1 MTVILRVFDPPM
13 CCGTGVCGPSVDP
26 DLARFAADL
35 DWLRKQGITVE
46 RYSLAQQPGDFVAHG
61 AVADALT
68 ARGNA
73 ALPMILVDERAAVEG
88 AYPSRETL
96 AALAGVVIHKVD
108 VAPAASGCCGGGSTK
123 STDNVKGAAKSG
135 CC

>member
-1 MTVILRVFDPPM
+1 MSVTIRVFDPPM

-35 DWLRKQGITVE
+35 DWIQQQGVAVE
-46 RYSLAQQPGDFVAHG
+46 RFNLAQQPGAFVAQG
-61 AVADALT
+61 AVKEALT
-68 ARGNA
+68 ARGNEC
-73 ALPMILVDERAAVEG
+73 LPLVMVDERVAVEG

-96 AALAGVVIHKVD
+96 AALAGVVVRKLE
-108 VAPAASGCCGGGSTK
+108 VAPASAGSGCCGPSAAR
-123 STDNVKGAAKSG
+123 GASKTS